1 MKMKKK
7 ILKTKEEKKAKKK
20 AKLEAKMTFIV
31 MSFLA
36 LVEQQISGFS
46 NVEGVMGTYRRFR
59 IWDREQDILHTGN
72 KLALHYSESCAKLT
86 EQFMEARKSYEAHLE
101 AKEQKAAE
109 EKAAA
114 EERRPRLV
122 KRKPVA
128 TVDTTEEE

>member
-7 ILKTKEEKKAKKK
+7 ILKTKEEKTAKKK

-46 NVEGVMGTYRRFR
+46 NVKGVMGTYRRFR

-72 KLALHYSESCAKLT
+72 KLALRYGEACVDLT
-86 EQFMEARKSYEAHLE
+86 KTFMEARANYEAHL
-101 AKEQKAAE
+101 AAE
-109 EKAAA
+109 EERIA
-114 EERRPRLV
+114 EEKRL
-122 KRKPVA
+122 A
-128 TVDTTEEE
+128 EAEAEAEAVDATEEE